1 MCRVKV
7 VDLYTEVVTLGC
19 GVLALNEVQL
29 LSTDAQPAY
38 REGEAWS
45 GDLPHPEKVF
55 VEVHRLVEVVGVD
68 AYVGRGSHELPISP
82 VPSLFLPRYRTSF
95 SLAFPSMEMLVFCLV
110 AVLMVVTLIGLLL
123 WFFFLR
129 GS

>member
-29 LSTDAQPAY
+29 LITDAQPAY

-68 AYVGRGSHELPISP
+68 AYVGETLRAHGLAGEAPGLGRA
-82 VPSLFLPRYRTSF
+82 PR
-95 SLAFPSMEMLVFCLV
+95 ADQH
-110 AVLMVVTLIGLLL
+110 
-123 WFFFLR
+123 
-129 GS
+129 